1 MFKIKTMNK
10 ISKLGL
16 DGFDKNLF
24 AVSDAVE
31 DPDAILVRSASLH
44 DIEFTPSLKAI
55 GRAGAGV
62 NNIPVELCIQKNIVV
77 FNTPGANANAV
88 KEMVLGCL
96 FMASRNILP
105 GMDYVKSLSGNDH
118 DIHEL
123 VEANK
128 SLFKGMEIR
137 GKKLGVIGLGS
148 VGLMVAN
155 DAAALGMDVE
165 GYDPFISVSRA
176 WELSRAVKPAAS
188 LSKMLASCDFI
199 TLHMSLTVDTR
210 GLINAEALKKMKK
223 DAVLLNFARAEIV
236 DEEAII
242 QSLNNKEI
250 GLYVT
255 DFPTEALLKVPQ
267 VYAIPHLGASTRE
280 AEDNCAIMIAEQ
292 MSDFLMNGNIS
303 NSVNFPSCS
312 IERTGDARLVIV
324 NKNIPNMVGQITSI
338 LASANL
344 NILEM
349 VNKSRAEIAYTI
361 VDIQGDC
368 PESLLP
374 QIKEIH
380 GIMSVRLLV

>member
-1 MFKIKTMNK
+1 MYKIKTMNK

-24 AVSDAVE
+24 SVADTVE

-44 DIEFTPSLKAI
+44 GYDVSPSLKAI

-62 NNIPVELCIQKNIVV
+62 NNIPVDLCTQKNIVV

-96 FMASRNILP
+96 FMASRNLVP
-105 GMDYVKSLSGNDH
+105 GMDYVKTLTGKGHEIH
-118 DIHEL
+118 DL

-128 SLFKGMEIR
+128 SLFKGSEIR

-148 VGLMVAN
+148 VGMMVAN

-188 LSKMLASCDFI
+188 LSKMLATCDFI
-199 TLHMSLTVDTR
+199 TLHMSLTPDTK
-210 GLINAEALKKMKK
+210 GLINADALKKMKK
-223 DAVLLNFARAEIV
+223 EAVLLNFARAEIV
-236 DEEAII
+236 DEEAIV
-242 QSLNNKEI
+242 QALNNKEI

-255 DFPTEALLKVPQ
+255 DFPTEALLNIPQ

-280 AEDNCAIMIAEQ
+280 AEDNCAVMISEQ
-292 MSDFLMNGNIS
+292 ISDFLLNGNIS
-303 NSVNFPSCS
+303 NSVNFPNCS
-312 IERTGDARLVIV
+312 MERSGDARLVIV

-349 VNKSRAEIAYTI
+349 VNKSRGDIAYNI
-361 VDIQGDC
+361 VDIQGSGAD
-368 PESLLP
+368 SVVG
-374 QIKEIH
+374 QIKEVQ
-380 GIMSVRLLV
+380 GVMSVRLLI